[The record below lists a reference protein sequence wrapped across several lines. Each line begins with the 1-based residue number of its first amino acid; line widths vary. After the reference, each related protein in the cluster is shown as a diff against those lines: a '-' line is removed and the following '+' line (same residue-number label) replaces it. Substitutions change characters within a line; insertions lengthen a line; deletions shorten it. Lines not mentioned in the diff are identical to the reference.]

1 MTLDDIIKEVDLIL
15 EDSELKEKLK
25 ITKFDKQNIKK
36 RRSLPKM
43 LELLYKAKRLQITN
57 GSTSEQTKK

>member
-15 EDSELKEKLK
+15 DDSELKEKLN

-57 GSTSEQTKK
+57 GSTKQQTKK